1 MLRVRGGI
9 INIIK
14 HLQSWTGVF
23 PLQNS
28 LNIAPTQLGM
38 KNLGSENTYLFSL
51 LFMPLFT
58 SRSEYQGKS
67 VQAPLGSWRLEQITN
82 SWSQSFFWTK
92 LLFLFLFPN
101 KIFSSRESLLS
112 PTPLL
117 MQFCLISTEQLL
129 KGAAE
134 PCGGQHFNSWTPG
147 AVSDASV
154 DPAILHLTK
163 KIDTAFS
170 PSPAFPAH

>member
-1 MLRVRGGI
+1 MNWR
-9 INIIK
+9 
-14 HLQSWTGVF
+14 VF

-28 LNIAPTQLGM
+28 LNIAPIQLGM
-38 KNLGSENTYLFSL
+38 KNLGSENIYLFSL
-51 LFMPLFT
+51 LFTPLFT

-67 VQAPLGSWRLEQITN
+67 VQAPLGSWRQEQITN
-82 SWSQSFFWTK
+82 SWSQSFWTK
-92 LLFLFLFPN
+92 LLFLFLFPY
-101 KIFSSRESLLS
+101 KIFSSRESLFS

-163 KIDTAFS
+163 MIDTTFS